1 MRSLLVEDDKPL
13 SAGVVRMLEQE
24 HFAVDAAYT
33 GSDGLDCALSG
44 IYDAIILDVMLPE
57 MDGFSVLEAL
67 RAGGIAAPVLM
78 LTARSGLE
86 DRVRGLN
93 TGADYYLP
101 KPFERSELIACLNA
115 ITRRK
120 DAPPVHSLSFGNAAL
135 NREQAALT
143 CGETGKTVK
152 LSAKEFQLL
161 EFFMRNPGQVVPKET
176 LLERVW
182 GFENEA
188 EYNNLSVYLTFLRRK
203 IAFVGAN
210 IEIRASRGLG
220 YSLEEKT

>member
-1 MRSLLVEDDKPL
+1 
-13 SAGVVRMLEQE
+13 MLEQE

-101 KPFERSELIACLNA
+101 KPFERSELIACFNA

-176 LLERVW
+176 LPERVW

-210 IEIRASRGLG
+210 IEIRASRGSG

>member
-1 MRSLLVEDDKPL
+1 MRILLVEDDKPL

-161 EFFMRNPGQVVPKET
+161 EFFMHNPGQVVPKET

>member
-1 MRSLLVEDDKPL
+1 
-13 SAGVVRMLEQE
+13 MLEQE

-161 EFFMRNPGQVVPKET
+161 EFFMHNPGQVVPKET

-188 EYNNLSVYLTFLRRK
+188 EYNNLSVYLSFLLR
-203 IAFVGAN
+203 
-210 IEIRASRGLG
+210 
-220 YSLEEKT
+220 

>member
-1 MRSLLVEDDKPL
+1 
-13 SAGVVRMLEQE
+13 MLEQE

-188 EYNNLSVYLTFLRRK
+188 EYNNLSVCLTFLRRK

>member
-1 MRSLLVEDDKPL
+1 MRILLVEDDKPL

-33 GSDGLDCALSG
+33 GSNGLDCALSG

>member
-1 MRSLLVEDDKPL
+1 
-13 SAGVVRMLEQE
+13 MLEQE

-67 RAGGIAAPVLM
+67 RAGGIAVPVLM

-188 EYNNLSVYLTFLRRK
+188 EYNNLSVYLTFLRQK

>member
-1 MRSLLVEDDKPL
+1 MRILLVEDDKPL

>member
-1 MRSLLVEDDKPL
+1 
-13 SAGVVRMLEQE
+13 MLEQE

>member
-1 MRSLLVEDDKPL
+1 
-13 SAGVVRMLEQE
+13 MLEQE

-210 IEIRASRGLG
+210 IEIRASHGLG

>member
-1 MRSLLVEDDKPL
+1 MRILLVEDDKPL

-176 LLERVW
+176 LLECVW

>member
-1 MRSLLVEDDKPL
+1 
-13 SAGVVRMLEQE
+13 MLEQE

-161 EFFMRNPGQVVPKET
+161 EIFMRNPGQVVPKET

>member
-1 MRSLLVEDDKPL
+1 
-13 SAGVVRMLEQE
+13 MLEQE

-78 LTARSGLE
+78 FTARSGLE

>member
-1 MRSLLVEDDKPL
+1 
-13 SAGVVRMLEQE
+13 MLEQE

-33 GSDGLDCALSG
+33 GSDGLDCAPSG

-182 GFENEA
+182 GFKNEA

-220 YSLEEKT
+220 YSLEEKTGLQCFGEKSPRRQSVRCC

>member
-1 MRSLLVEDDKPL
+1 MRILLVEDDKPL

-143 CGETGKTVK
+143 CGEIPDRWCPKKRCSNAYGALKTK
-152 LSAKEFQLL
+152 
-161 EFFMRNPGQVVPKET
+161 RNTTISP
-176 LLERVW
+176 
-182 GFENEA
+182 
-188 EYNNLSVYLTFLRRK
+188 S
-203 IAFVGAN
+203 I
-210 IEIRASRGLG
+210 
-220 YSLEEKT
+220 

>member
-1 MRSLLVEDDKPL
+1 
-13 SAGVVRMLEQE
+13 MLEQE

-101 KPFERSELIACLNA
+101 KPFERSELLACLNA

>member
-1 MRSLLVEDDKPL
+1 
-13 SAGVVRMLEQE
+13 MLEQE
-24 HFAVDAAYT
+24 HFSVDAAYT

>member
-1 MRSLLVEDDKPL
+1 MRILLVEDDKPL

-176 LLERVW
+176 LPERVW

-188 EYNNLSVYLTFLRRK
+188 EYHNLSVYLTFLRRK

>member
-1 MRSLLVEDDKPL
+1 
-13 SAGVVRMLEQE
+13 MLEQE

-86 DRVRGLN
+86 DRERGLN

>member
-1 MRSLLVEDDKPL
+1 
-13 SAGVVRMLEQE
+13 MLEQE

-33 GSDGLDCALSG
+33 GSDGLDCALSS

-161 EFFMRNPGQVVPKET
+161 KFFMRNPGQVVPKET
-176 LLERVW
+176 LPERVW

>member
-1 MRSLLVEDDKPL
+1 MRILLVEDDKPL

-33 GSDGLDCALSG
+33 GRDGLDCALSG

-120 DAPPVHSLSFGNAAL
+120 DEPPVHSLSFGNAAL